1 MNAFLVLAAAT
12 TSSFISA
19 QDTTYTVIEVK
30 RTEHFA
36 GKLGHRVQEALV
48 IESGTKRY
56 EVRVVGAYHTLHMGS
71 KRLKQGDKVRIG
83 GRSNPLDG
91 RIQRE
96 DIRAF

>member
-36 GKLGHRVQEALV
+36 GRLGNRVREALV
-48 IESGTKRY
+48 IEAGTRRY
-56 EVRVVGAYHTLHMGS
+56 EVSIVGAYHTLHMGS
-71 KRLKQGDKVRIG
+71 KRLKVGDKVRIS
-83 GRSNPLDG
+83 GRSNPVDG

-96 DIRAF
+96 DIHAF